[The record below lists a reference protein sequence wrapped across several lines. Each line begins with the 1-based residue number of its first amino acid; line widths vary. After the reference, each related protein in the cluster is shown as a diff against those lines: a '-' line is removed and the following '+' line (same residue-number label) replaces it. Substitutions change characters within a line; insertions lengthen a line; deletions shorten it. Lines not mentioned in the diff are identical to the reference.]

1 MAHAP
6 SRLSS
11 LLNGMEF
18 LSSFYDD
25 RLVPGQW
32 QMVLRAYSSGVLAV
46 NTTVNGYSVNYNG
59 EWVQ

>member
-1 MAHAP
+1 
-6 SRLSS
+6 
-11 LLNGMEF
+11 MEF